1 MQSIDQPEYR
11 MSIEGIVKL
20 NTRILLTVGGTETQD
35 LLTNVNQFSDLVDDN
50 EGLLISLASILVI
63 ILNQGI

>member
-20 NTRILLTVGGTETQD
+20 NSRFLLTVGGTETQD

-50 EGLLISLASILVI
+50 EGLLISLAEILVI